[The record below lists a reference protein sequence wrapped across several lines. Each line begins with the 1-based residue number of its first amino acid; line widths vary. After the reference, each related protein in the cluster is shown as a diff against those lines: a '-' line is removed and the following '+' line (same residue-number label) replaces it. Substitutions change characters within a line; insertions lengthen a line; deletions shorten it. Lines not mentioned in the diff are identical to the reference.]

1 MFQIY
6 IKFQGKSKMTY
17 TISQVW
23 LIDGWM
29 NEYWLPQVN
38 NCVIDWLTPWPEEA
52 LHSVATV
59 FLSELDIP
67 DEFRP
72 VILSHIVMVHMS
84 VCKLSVDFVEQT
96 RRTNYVTPKNF
107 LDYIDS
113 YRVSLTKRRT
123 FNITQCKRLEGGLSK
138 IAQAKVEVA
147 QMQVR
152 CLYKQENTVPAQPKR
167 KKFLLKGRSELTSLS
182 SNLAL
187 K

>member
-1 MFQIY
+1 M
-6 IKFQGKSKMTY
+6 
-17 TISQVW
+17 
-23 LIDGWM
+23 
-29 NEYWLPQVN
+29 
-38 NCVIDWLTPWPEEA
+38 IDWLTPWPEEA

-59 FLSELDIP
+59 FLAELDIP
-67 DEFRP
+67 DDIRP
-72 VILSHIVMVHMS
+72 VILEHIVMVHMS

-123 FNITQCKRLEGGLSK
+123 FNTSQCKRLEGGLSK

-152 CLYKQENTVPAQPKR
+152 MNH
-167 KKFLLKGRSELTSLS
+167 
-182 SNLAL
+182 
-187 K
+187 